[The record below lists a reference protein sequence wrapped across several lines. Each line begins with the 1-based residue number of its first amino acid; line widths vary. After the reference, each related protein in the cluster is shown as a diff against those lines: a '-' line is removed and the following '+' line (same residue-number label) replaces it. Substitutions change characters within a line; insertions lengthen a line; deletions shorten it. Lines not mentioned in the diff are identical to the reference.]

1 VVGAGGEL
9 AGQEGRE
16 GGGVKMWK
24 DESWPARR
32 WRRGLRLIFGGIN
45 DVDLAGGLN
54 DGVSKI
60 SI

>member
-45 DVDLAGGLN
+45 DVDLAGA
-54 DGVSKI
+54 
-60 SI
+60 